1 MSESNN
7 HNMVHRLRTEDK
19 EIVLIGTAHVSQES
33 SDLVAAVIEAEK
45 PDTVCVE
52 LCASRYQ
59 SIRLKDQWQNMDIV
73 KVIKEKKTF
82 LLLSNLIL
90 AAFQKRIA
98 AKLEIV
104 PGAEMIRAIEA
115 ADASG
120 AAIHLADREI
130 RVTLSRAWKA
140 MTFWE
145 KNKLLYHLLISLTEA
160 EEISQEDIEKMK
172 EQDVLEALMA
182 DVGKT
187 LPMLK
192 HILIEERDQ
201 YLAEKIRT
209 APGTK
214 IVAVVGAGHVAG
226 IKANWDKPVDIA
238 ALETL
243 PPDGRLKAFLGW
255 GIPMAIV
262 LMMVA
267 GFFTGGAHVGTS
279 MITGWILTTGILA
292 GIGAAAAL
300 AHPLTILSSMLA
312 APITT
317 LHPLI
322 AAGWISGLV
331 EAFSRK
337 PKVRDIEA
345 LPQDILSVKGFWRNK
360 VTRILLVVVFTNIG
374 ASIGTFVAVPL
385 MLRMMN

>member
-1 MSESNN
+1 MTESNN
-7 HNMVHRLRTEDK
+7 HNMVHHLRFENK
-19 EIVLIGTAHVSQES
+19 EIILIGTAHVSRES

-59 SIRLKDQWQNMDIV
+59 TIRMKDQWQNMDIV
-73 KVIKEKKTF
+73 KVIKDKKTF

-98 AKLEIV
+98 AKLDIV

-115 ADASG
+115 ADAMG
-120 AAIHLADREI
+120 AAVHLADREI

-145 KNKLLYHLLISLTEA
+145 KNKLLYHLLISFTEA
-160 EEISQEDIEKMK
+160 EDISQEDIEKMK
-172 EQDVLEALMA
+172 EQDVLESLMA

-192 HILIEERDQ
+192 RILIEERDQ

-209 APGTK
+209 APGSK

-226 IKANWDKPVDIA
+226 IKANWDQPIDIA

-243 PPDGRLKAFLGW
+243 LRPNEGLDMLAPRGEQRLRQRLRLHGRRHLGRLLG
-255 GIPMAIV
+255 A
-262 LMMVA
+262 
-267 GFFTGGAHVGTS
+267 
-279 MITGWILTTGILA
+279 
-292 GIGAAAAL
+292 GAALRRSADGISARTL
-300 AHPLTILSSMLA
+300 RGNHP
-312 APITT
+312 P
-317 LHPLI
+317 
-322 AAGWISGLV
+322 AGRQRQ
-331 EAFSRK
+331 A
-337 PKVRDIEA
+337 
-345 LPQDILSVKGFWRNK
+345 
-360 VTRILLVVVFTNIG
+360 G
-374 ASIGTFVAVPL
+374 ARCQGDADRHKTE
-385 MLRMMN
+385 

>member
-7 HNMVHRLRTEDK
+7 HNMVHRLFLEDR
-19 EIVLIGTAHVSQES
+19 EIILIGTAHVSQES
-33 SDLVAAVIEAEK
+33 SDLVAAVIETER

-59 SIRLKDQWQNMDIV
+59 SIRLKDQWQNMDVV

-98 AKLEIV
+98 AKLDIV

-115 ADASG
+115 ADATG

-130 RVTLSRAWKA
+130 RVTLSRAWKT

-145 KNKLLYHLLISLTEA
+145 KNKLLYHLLLSFTEA

-192 HILIEERDQ
+192 RILIEERDQ

-209 APGTK
+209 APGRK

-226 IKANWDKPVDIA
+226 IKACWNKTIDIA
-238 ALETL
+238 ALEVL
-243 PPDGRLKAFLGW
+243 PPDGRLSAILGW
-255 GIPMAIV
+255 GIPLAIV
-262 LMMVA
+262 LMTAV
-267 GFFTGGAHVGTS
+267 GFFIGGAHVGTN

-322 AAGWISGLV
+322 AAGWVSGLV

-385 MLRMMN
+385 MLRMIH

>member
-1 MSESNN
+1 
-7 HNMVHRLRTEDK
+7 MVHRLCQQDK

-33 SDLVAAVIEAEK
+33 SDLVASVIEAER

-98 AKLEIV
+98 AKLDIV

-115 ADASG
+115 ADAAG

-145 KNKLLYHLLISLTEA
+145 KNKLLYHLLMSFAEA

-192 HILIEERDQ
+192 RILIEERDQ

-209 APGTK
+209 APGRK

-226 IKANWDKPVDIA
+226 IKANWDKTIDIA
-238 ALETL
+238 ELESL
-243 PPDGRLKAFLGW
+243 PADGRIATVLGW
-255 GIPMAIV
+255 GIPLAIV
-262 LMMVA
+262 LMMA
-267 GFFTGGAHVGTS
+267 IGFFTGGEKVGTN

-300 AHPLTILSSMLA
+300 AHPLTILSSILA

-322 AAGWISGLV
+322 AAGWVSGLV

-345 LPQDILSVKGFWRNK
+345 LPRDIMSVKGFWRNK

-385 MLRMMN
+385 MLKMMH

>member
-1 MSESNN
+1 
-7 HNMVHRLRTEDK
+7 MVHKLCLEGK

-98 AKLEIV
+98 AKLDIV

-145 KNKLLYHLLISLTEA
+145 KNKLLYHLLMSFTEA
-160 EEISQEDIEKMK
+160 EDISKEDIEIMK
-172 EQDVLEALMA
+172 EQDVLEALLA

-192 HILIEERDQ
+192 RILIEERDQ

-226 IKANWDKPVDIA
+226 IKANWDKPLDID

-243 PPDGRLKAFLGW
+243 PPDGRLSAVLGW
-255 GIPMAIV
+255 GIPLAIV
-262 LMMVA
+262 LMMVI

-322 AAGWISGLV
+322 AAGWVSGLV

>member
-1 MSESNN
+1 
-7 HNMVHRLRTEDK
+7 MVHRLRLEDK
-19 EIVLIGTAHVSQES
+19 ELVLIGTAHVSRES
-33 SDLVAAVIEAEK
+33 SDLVAAVIETET

-59 SIRLKDQWQNMDIV
+59 TIRMKDQWQNMDIV

-98 AKLEIV
+98 AKLDIV

-120 AAIHLADREI
+120 AAVHLADREI

-145 KNKLLYHLLISLTEA
+145 KNKLLYHLLISFTEA
-160 EEISQEDIEKMK
+160 EDISQEDIEKMK
-172 EQDVLEALMA
+172 EQDVLESLMA

-192 HILIEERDQ
+192 RILIEERDQ

-226 IKANWDKPVDIA
+226 IKANWEKPIDIA

-243 PPDGRLKAFLGW
+243 PPDGKLAAFLGW
-255 GIPMAIV
+255 AIPGAIV
-262 LMMVA
+262 LLMA
-267 GFFTGGAHVGTS
+267 GGFFFGGAHVGTN
-279 MITGWILTTGILA
+279 MITGWVLTTGILA

-322 AAGWISGLV
+322 AAGWVSGLV

-337 PKVRDIEA
+337 PRVRDIEA
-345 LPQDILSVKGFWRNK
+345 LPLDILSVKGFWRNK

-385 MLRMMN
+385 MLKMMH

>member
-1 MSESNN
+1 MSETNN
-7 HNMVHRLRTEDK
+7 DNMVHWRCLGEK
-19 EIVLIGTAHVSQES
+19 EIVLVGTAHVSQES
-33 SDLVAAVIEAEK
+33 SDLVAAVIEAER
-45 PDTVCVE
+45 PDTVSVE

-73 KVIKEKKTF
+73 KVITEKKTF

-90 AAFQKRIA
+90 SAFQKRIA
-98 AKLEIV
+98 AKLDVV

-115 ADASG
+115 ADVSG

-145 KNKLLYHLLISLTEA
+145 KNKLLYHLLLSFA
-160 EEISQEDIEKMK
+160 DADEISQEEIEKMK
-172 EQDVLEALMA
+172 QQDVLEALMV

-192 HILIEERDQ
+192 RILIEERDQ

-226 IKANWDKPVDIA
+226 IKANWNKTIDIA

-243 PPDGRLKAFLGW
+243 PPDGRLSTVLGW
-255 GIPMAIV
+255 GIPLAIV
-262 LMMVA
+262 LMMAV
-267 GFFTGGAHVGTS
+267 GFFVGGVHVGTH

-322 AAGWISGLV
+322 AAGWVSGLV

-337 PKVRDIEA
+337 PRVRDIEA
-345 LPQDILSVKGFWRNK
+345 LPRDILSVKGFWRNK

-385 MLRMMN
+385 MLRMIH